1 MPRPITAFILILLG
15 VSFMTAA
22 PPPARA
28 AAQVRTDTPSGLP
41 VPRFVGLR
49 SAETPC
55 RAGPSQAHAVA
66 ITYMRA
72 GAPMLVVAE
81 TTDHWRKL
89 RDIDGAECWVRQGA
103 LRAPSHAIVL
113 EEATLRAQRDP
124 SSPVRARLAPRVMA
138 RVERV
143 EGDWARLSAEG
154 LRGWTPTR
162 LLWGVSGDIAPH
174 N

>member
-1 MPRPITAFILILLG
+1 MPRPVTAFALILLS
-15 VSFMTAA
+15 VSFLAAA
-22 PPPARA
+22 PQPARA

-49 SAETPC
+49 SAETAC
-55 RAGPSQAHAVA
+55 RAGPSQAHPVA

-89 RDIDGAECWVRQGA
+89 RDIDGAECWVRQAA

-113 EEATLRAQRDP
+113 EEATLHAQRD
-124 SSPVRARLAPRVMA
+124 SASAARARLAPGVMA

-143 EGDWARLSAEG
+143 EGDWTRLSADG
-154 LRGWTPTR
+154 LSGWARTR
-162 LLWGVSGDIAPH
+162 LLWGVSGDIALH